1 MMDLQEF
8 RQQLKDDTEEYL
20 IFEPEEYERFGT
32 GYYTTLDAKTELPSK
47 DPQEI
52 YEKVYTHGKRTD
64 LLNNAEFNIL
74 RDPLYD
80 VYLSEAGFDA
90 KSAFVHGSGIGH
102 EVMIL
107 VKQGLDVYYY
117 EPDENKKDFQ
127 NWRQRKHLS
136 RTDRLPTD
144 ATDWRTPFKNWN
156 LEVDLVVSFD
166 VLEHLHAPFRTI
178 QHLGEL
184 IHEEGHLLLMPAFQ
198 YPQHKQHL
206 PQHEWI
212 SAFMFVKVMEGL
224 GFKLNWQQGNFFDF
238 TPIFNKREDVWRL

>member
-1 MMDLQEF
+1 MQNNLNTYRQE
-8 RQQLKDDTEEYL
+8 LKDDTEEYL
-20 IFEPEEYERFGT
+20 IFETEEYERFGT
-32 GYYTTLDAKTELPSK
+32 GYYTTLDAKTELPSR

-80 VYLSEAGFDA
+80 ILLTNAREIASSV
-90 KSAFVHGSGIGH
+90 FVHGSGIGH

-107 VKQGLDVYYY
+107 AREGLEVFYY

-127 NWRQRKHLS
+127 KWRQRKHLNES
-136 RTDRLPTD
+136 DRLPTD
-144 ATDWRTPFKNWN
+144 VTYWHKPWDIG
-156 LEVDLVVSFD
+156 VDLVVSFD

-178 QHLGEL
+178 HHLGEL
-184 IHEEGHLLLMPAFQ
+184 IHDEGHLLLMPAFQ

-206 PQHEWI
+206 PQNEWI
-212 SAFMFVKVMEGL
+212 SGYIFKKVMEGL
-224 GFKLNWQQGNFFDF
+224 GFKLIWQQGNFFKF
-238 TPIFNKREDVWRL
+238 QPVFNTTETVWRL